1 MNVIYPAGPAQV
13 PEGFTRPSGT
23 YMRHAWMAVG
33 ALLLFMALYFALAA
47 WFVYNGIAEL
57 GRAAGDGGFL
67 AALVGVGSLFL
78 AFFLIKALFFI
89 KKGAQNDGIELTRAD
104 QPSLFAFLDRIADEA
119 GAPRPHKV
127 YASGRVNAAVSYDL
141 SLLNLLFPSRKNL
154 EIGLGLVNMLNLGE
168 FKAVC
173 AHEFGHFGQRS
184 MAVGRWVYTAQQ
196 VAAHIVTRRDAL
208 DSFLRGLSRLD
219 IRIAW
224 IGWLLGIVIWAL
236 RVIVDAGFRLVVL
249 AQRALAREM
258 ELQADLV
265 AVSLTGSDAL
275 VHALHRLR
283 MADDAWDRSL
293 NFLRGEVGAKRPPRD
308 IFAVQEALADRLG
321 LIYNDP
327 GYARRPQLPA
337 EGGAAFRVFE
347 SELAQPPRM
356 WSTHPMNHERES
368 NAKRTYLFAPA
379 DERSAW
385 SIFEHEQGLRER
397 MTHELAGKPAEPTV
411 ELDETLKRLDEQF
424 AREHLK
430 PDYRGIYLGM
440 SAVRHASSPGELY
453 YENAVPRLPLSLEDL
468 YPQRI
473 GEELDRLQALDREHA
488 LLCSLRDRVYDAP
501 DGVIR
506 HRGRILKRSQLPA
519 VIAEVEK
526 EHTGVRASL
535 HSTLRRVRS
544 LHLKVAATLAP
555 AWRDYLLGSLH
566 VLHYA
571 DHAEANLRDAQAALA
586 KDYRQA
592 AARGS
597 INENGVRRILAGAS
611 DVHRAISRI
620 FNEAATVKPGARIL
634 ARLGASSW
642 PQALGNYGLRAPER
656 ANINEWLR
664 HIDGWINHTA
674 NWLSA
679 LRRTTLDELL
689 AVEASI
695 AAATRDAALGE
706 APADMP
712 SAHDEYPTLVPGSER
727 GQQIK
732 QGFRQRFESV
742 GDRISGVGKASAALA
757 IVGSVLA
764 FGWLHESTDVTVYN
778 PLDRAV
784 VAKVDGHRVNLQP
797 HQHADISLRGEG
809 QVEVDAQTDDG
820 EPIEHFSAPVDR
832 SDDKI
837 IYTVAAAAPLHSW
850 MASYGSAPRTT
861 ASLLSPQRW
870 QVVHADFV
878 FTQPP
883 HSIQTNSGQ
892 GVRTVLDGLDA
903 APPEFYADQ
912 VHDQRAVAQMMLA
925 HVRFDK
931 PDSINLWSWLELAR
945 SMPGFDQ
952 AFAERRKHFPF
963 DVLAMRLEQD
973 HAIGATYE
981 EICARD
987 QSLAQASPEQP
998 DLAYAATRCLAPGP
1012 AQDRKF
1018 AEGAQRWPHSPW
1030 FAMASA
1036 FAEAQQQHYPQ
1047 ALELY
1052 TRATNQSLALRNS
1065 IATEVVRL
1073 SRLVDPAGT
1082 MQRQSQLAAVSPAL
1096 ANLLLLEPGS
1106 AMQDDPQYRALSLLS
1121 DGRLDN
1127 ALTTSAHTPMEGHV
1141 LRMVAASQG
1150 ASAVLRARAAALP
1163 KGVGVDQETVW
1174 LALAQGGD
1182 ANDPAVAKVLERL
1195 EAGYGRE
1202 GHAWMESMQRFVE
1215 FARRGDAANAERALT
1230 GVPME
1235 MRAQAY
1241 VAGIY
1246 LLGPMA
1252 PDAWRHFA
1260 RAILFAGER
1269 PFLG

>member
-1 MNVIYPAGPAQV
+1 MIYPAGPAQV

-23 YMRHAWMAVG
+23 YVRHAWIAVG

-47 WFVYNGIAEL
+47 WFVYNGIVEL
-57 GRAAGDGGFL
+57 GRVASGNGLL

-89 KKGAQNDGIELTRAD
+89 KKGAKIDGIELTRAE
-104 QPSLFAFLDRIADEA
+104 QPRLFDFLDRIADDA

-196 VAAHIVTRRDAL
+196 VAVHIVTRRDAL

-249 AQRALAREM
+249 AQRALSREM

-275 VHALHRLR
+275 VHALHRLKV
-283 MADDAWDRSL
+283 ADDAWDRSL

-308 IFAVQEALADRLG
+308 IFAVQYALVDRLG
-321 LIYNDP
+321 IIYNDP
-327 GYARRPQLPA
+327 GYSNRPQLPA

-368 NAKRTYLFAPA
+368 NAKRTYLFASP

-385 SIFEHEQGLRER
+385 SLFEHEQALRER
-397 MTHELAGKPAEPTV
+397 MTRELAGQPNETPV
-411 ELDETLKRLDEQF
+411 ELDETLRRLDEQF

-430 PDYRGIYLGM
+430 SDYRGIYLGM
-440 SAVRHASSPGELY
+440 SAVRHAANPGELY
-453 YENAVPRLPLSLEDL
+453 YENAVPRLPLSLDDL
-468 YPQRI
+468 YPLRI

-488 LLCSLRDRVYDAP
+488 LLCSLRDRIYDAP

-506 HRGRILKRSQLPA
+506 HRGHILKRSQLPGA
-519 VIAEVEK
+519 IAEVEK
-526 EHTGVRASL
+526 ERTGVRANL

-555 AWRDYLLGSLH
+555 VWRDYLLGSLH

-586 KDYRQA
+586 KDYRQVT
-592 AARGS
+592 ARGRVS
-597 INENGVRRILAGAS
+597 ENGVRRILAGAS
-611 DVHRAISRI
+611 DVHRALSRV
-620 FNEAATVKPGARIL
+620 FHEAATVKPGARIL
-634 ARLGASSW
+634 ARLGAPSW

-656 ANINEWLR
+656 TNINDWLR
-664 HIDGWINHTA
+664 QIDGWINHTA

-695 AAATRDAALGE
+695 AAATRDEPLAE
-706 APADMP
+706 APIEAP

-727 GQQIK
+727 GQQAR
-732 QGFRQRFESV
+732 QGLWQRLEGA
-742 GDRISGVGKASAALA
+742 GDRLSGLGRAAAAVA
-757 IVGSVLA
+757 IVGFVLV

-784 VAKVDGHRVNLQP
+784 VANVGGHRVSVQP
-797 HQHADISLRGEG
+797 HQHEDVSLREEG
-809 QVEVDAQTDDG
+809 HVEVEARTDDG
-820 EPIEHFSAPVDR
+820 EPIEHFTAPLNR

-850 MASYGSAPRTT
+850 TASYGSAPKI
-861 ASLLSPQRW
+861 APSLVQPQRW

-878 FTQPP
+878 FAQPP
-883 HSIQTNSGQ
+883 HSIQTNSGE
-892 GVRTVLDGLDA
+892 GMRSVLDGFDA
-903 APPEFYADQ
+903 LPPEFYAEQVNDQ
-912 VHDQRAVAQMMLA
+912 HAAAAMLLA

-931 PDSINLWSWLELAR
+931 PGSANLGNWLELAR
-945 SMPGFDQ
+945 NLPGFNEV
-952 AFAERRKHFPF
+952 FAARRKHFPI
-963 DVLAMRLEQD
+963 DVDAMRLEQD
-973 HAIGATYE
+973 HDVGATHDE
-981 EICARD
+981 VCARD
-987 QSLAQASPEQP
+987 EALAKAAPEQP
-998 DLAYAATRCLAPGP
+998 DLAYVAVRCMQSGAER
-1012 AQDRKF
+1012 DRQF
-1018 AEGAQRWPHSPW
+1018 TEGAQRWPQSAW
-1030 FAMASA
+1030 FN
-1036 FAEAQQQHYPQ
+1036 FADAYIDTQQGNYQQ
-1047 ALELY
+1047 ALEKYSKAMQSPTL
-1052 TRATNQSLALRNS
+1052 RDATA
-1065 IATEVVRL
+1065 AEVLRL

-1082 MQRQSQLAAVSPAL
+1082 PERQSKLLALSPGL
-1096 ANLLLLEPGS
+1096 TSILLLEPGQP
-1106 AMQDDPQYRALSLLS
+1106 MQEGPYRALSLLS
-1121 DGRLDN
+1121 EGRLDE
-1127 ALTTSAHTPMEGHV
+1127 AVMAAAHTQVEGHV
-1141 LRMVAASQG
+1141 LRLAAASQG
-1150 ASAVLRARAAALP
+1150 ASYLLRSRVSALP
-1163 KGVGVDQETVW
+1163 KGTGIDQQTVW
-1174 LALAQGGD
+1174 LALAQGDD
-1182 ANDPAVAKVLERL
+1182 ANDPAVAKVLEDT
-1195 EAGYGRE
+1195 EAHYGKE
-1202 GHAWMESMQRFVE
+1202 GRDWVQGMQRFVE
-1215 FARRGDAANAERALT
+1215 LARRGDATDAERALS

-1246 LLGPMA
+1246 LLGPLA

-1260 RAILFAGER
+1260 KAILFAGER